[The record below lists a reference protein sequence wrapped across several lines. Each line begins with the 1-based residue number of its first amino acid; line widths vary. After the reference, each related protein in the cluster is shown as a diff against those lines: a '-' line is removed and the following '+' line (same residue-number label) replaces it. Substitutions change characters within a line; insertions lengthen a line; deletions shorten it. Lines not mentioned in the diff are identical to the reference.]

1 MYEDFHRIARAVG
14 LTRVIRT
21 PRQQLATFGTTNLKY
36 YIVTEPIY
44 KDLET
49 RANEVVVRDGQVTA
63 QKPNI
68 VTPGYMLNL
77 GGFSTE
83 AREYM
88 EYLSGKFG
96 VNSAGLLYQY
106 NNNPGTVEIV
116 DGSVEGVAEKISQ
129 DLDQR
134 DVGMAVVLS
143 GLDELWDVSLFKFIY
158 EFTASSSVSNAR
170 EMETMGLLESVPN
183 LDVPKGVIDKID
195 ELFSQVKAGLEPSIL
210 HRELLRWGLFE
221 YYEARFLALFK

>member
-49 RANEVVVRDGQVTA
+49 QANEVVVRDGQVTA

>member
-21 PRQQLATFGTTNLKY
+21 PKQQLATFGTTNLKY

-49 RANEVVVRDGQVTA
+49 QANEVVVRDGQVTA
-63 QKPNI
+63 QRPNI
-68 VTPGYMLNL
+68 VTPSYMLNL
-77 GGFSTE
+77 GGFSAE

-88 EYLSGKFG
+88 EYLSDKFG

-106 NNNPGTVEIV
+106 SNNPGTTEIV
-116 DGSVEGVAEKISQ
+116 DGNVEGVAEKISQ

-170 EMETMGLLESVPN
+170 EMATMGLLDPVPN

-195 ELFSQVKAGLEPSIL
+195 ELFSQVKTGLEPSIL

-221 YYEARFLALFK
+221 YYETRFLALFK

>member
-1 MYEDFHRIARAVG
+1 MYEDFHRIARAVD
-14 LTRVIRT
+14 LTQVIRT
-21 PRQQLATFGTTNLKY
+21 PKQQLATFGITNLKY
-36 YIVTEPIY
+36 YVVTEPIY
-44 KDLET
+44 KDLESQT
-49 RANEVVVRDGQVTA
+49 NEVVVRNGQVIA

-77 GGFSTE
+77 EGFSPE

-88 EYLSGKFG
+88 EYLSRKFG

-106 NNNPGTVEIV
+106 NNNPGTIEIV
-116 DGSVEGVAEKISQ
+116 DGNVEGVAEKISR

-158 EFTASSSVSNAR
+158 EFTASSSISNAR
-170 EMETMGLLESVPN
+170 EMETMGLLEPVPS
-183 LDVPKGVIDKID
+183 LDVPKGVIDNID
-195 ELFSQVKAGLEPSIL
+195 ELFRKVKSGLDPSIL

-221 YYEARFLALFK
+221 YYEERFLNLFK

>member
-1 MYEDFHRIARAVG
+1 MYEDFHRIARAIG